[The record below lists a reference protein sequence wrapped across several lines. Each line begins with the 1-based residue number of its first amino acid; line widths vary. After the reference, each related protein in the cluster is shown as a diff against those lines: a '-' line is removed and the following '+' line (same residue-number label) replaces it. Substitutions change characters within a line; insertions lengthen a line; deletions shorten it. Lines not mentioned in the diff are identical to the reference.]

1 MAENQY
7 VNKVVFGNTTVMD
20 ISDTTA
26 DPTKVLASEKFY
38 DRSGAPQTGACTF
51 DADTSDAN
59 ATAAQILSGTEQ
71 NPITAYVN
79 GNKITGAMPN
89 RGGVTGT
96 ISTVAGTY
104 SIQNGYHDG
113 SGTVAIDSTEQAKIV
128 AGNIKKDVTIL
139 GVTGTYEGSATPTS
153 AAKTVTPYTTSKTY
167 LPSGES
173 TPVDYYSQVTV
184 NAISYVETDNAQ
196 GGKTVTI
203 GDIAPV

>member
-26 DPTKVLASEKFY
+26 DPSKVLASEKFY

-51 DADTSDAN
+51 DADTSDAD
-59 ATAAQILSGTEQ
+59 ATAAEILL
-71 NPITAYVN
+71 NKTAYVN
-79 GNKITGAMPN
+79 GNKLTGTMPN
-89 RGGVTGT
+89 RGAVTGSIT
-96 ISTVAGTY
+96 TKSQQVA
-104 SIQNGYHDG
+104 IQNGYHDG
-113 SGTVAIDSTEQAKIV
+113 SGYVEIDSTEQAKII
-128 AGNIKKDVTIL
+128 ADNIKKDITIL
-139 GVTGTYEGSATPTS
+139 GVTGTYEGAATPTS

-184 NAISYVETDNAQ
+184 NAISYVETDNAA
-196 GGKTVTI
+196 GGKTCTI
-203 GDIAPV
+203 GAIDPDA

>member
-1 MAENQY
+1 MANNQY

-26 DPTKVLASEKFY
+26 DPSKVLASEKFY
-38 DRSGAPQTGACTF
+38 DRSGAPQTGACTY

-59 ATAAQILSGTEQ
+59 ATAAEILDTK
-71 NPITAYVN
+71 TAYVN
-79 GNKITGAMPN
+79 GNKLTGSMPN
-89 RGGVTGT
+89 RGAVTGT
-96 ISTVAGTY
+96 ISTVSGAYT
-104 SIQNGYHDG
+104 IQNGYHDG
-113 SGTVAIDSTEQAKIV
+113 SGSVSIDSTEQAKII

-153 AAKTVTPYTTSKTY
+153 TTKTVTPYTTSKTY

-196 GGKTVTI
+196 GGKTCTI
-203 GDIAPV
+203 GDVAPS

>member
-1 MAENQY
+1 MATNPY

-26 DPTKVLASEKFY
+26 DASKVLNGEKFY
-38 DRSGAPQTGACTF
+38 LRTGEGVTGTCTY
-51 DADTSDAN
+51 DADTSDAD
-59 ATAAQILSGTEQ
+59 ATASEILDTK
-71 NPITAYVN
+71 TAYVN
-79 GNKITGAMPN
+79 GVKLTGSMPN
-89 RGGVTGT
+89 RGAVTGT
-96 ISTVAGTY
+96 ITTKAQVY

-113 SGTVAIDSTEQAKIV
+113 SGTVEIDSTEQAKII
-128 AGNIKKDVTIL
+128 ADNIKKDITIL
-139 GVTGTYEGSATPTS
+139 GVTGTYEGAGTPTS
-153 AAKTVTPYTTSKTY
+153 VAKTVTPYTTSKTY
-167 LPSGES
+167 TPAGES

>member
-1 MAENQY
+1 MANNQY

-38 DRSGAPQTGACTF
+38 DRSGAPQTGSCTF
-51 DADTSDAN
+51 DADTSDAD
-59 ATAAQILSGTEQ
+59 ATAAEILL
-71 NPITAYVN
+71 NKTAYVN
-79 GNKITGAMPN
+79 GNKITGSMPN
-89 RGGVTGT
+89 RGAVTGT
-96 ISTVAGTY
+96 ISTKAGTY

-113 SGTVAIDSTEQAKIV
+113 SGTVAIDSTEQAKII
-128 AGNIKKDVTIL
+128 ADNIKKDVTIL

-153 AAKTVTPYTTSKTY
+153 TAKTVTPYTTSKTY

-184 NAISYVETDNAQ
+184 NAISYVETDNVQ

>member
-1 MAENQY
+1 MANNPY

-38 DRSGAPQTGACTF
+38 DRSGAPQTGSCTF

-59 ATAAQILSGTEQ
+59 ATAAEILDTK
-71 NPITAYVN
+71 TAYVN
-79 GNKITGAMPN
+79 GNKLTGSMPN
-89 RGGVTGT
+89 RGAVTLEIDDINDELQIT
-96 ISTVAGTY
+96 
-104 SIQNGYHDG
+104 NGYHDG
-113 SGTVAIDSTEQAKIV
+113 SGVAKLDAAEKAKIV
-128 AGNIKKDVTIL
+128 AGNIKKDVVIL

-153 AAKTVTPYTTSKTY
+153 TAKTVTPYTTSKTY

-184 NAISYVETDNAQ
+184 NAISYTETDNAQ

-203 GDIAPV
+203 GDVQSS

>member
-1 MAENQY
+1 MANNQY

-26 DPTKVLASEKFY
+26 DPSKVLASEKFY
-38 DRSGAPQTGACTF
+38 DRSGAPQTGTCTF
-51 DADTSDAN
+51 DSDTSDAN
-59 ATAAQILSGTEQ
+59 ATAAEILDTK
-71 NPITAYVN
+71 TAYVN
-79 GNKITGAMPN
+79 GNKLTGSMPN
-89 RGGVTGT
+89 RGAVTGT

-104 SIQNGYHDG
+104 TIQNGYHDG
-113 SGTVAIDSTEQAKIV
+113 SGSVEIDSTEQAKII

-153 AAKTVTPYTTSKTY
+153 TAKTVTPYTTSKTY
-167 LPSGES
+167 LPSAES
-173 TPVDYYSQVTV
+173 TPVDYYSQFTV

-196 GGKTVTI
+196 GGKTVQI

>member
-1 MAENQY
+1 MANNPY

-38 DRSGAPQTGACTF
+38 DRSGAPQTGSCTF

-59 ATAAQILSGTEQ
+59 ATAAEILDTK
-71 NPITAYVN
+71 TAYVN
-79 GNKITGAMPN
+79 GNKLTGSMPN
-89 RGGVTGT
+89 RGAVTLEIDDINDELQIT
-96 ISTVAGTY
+96 
-104 SIQNGYHDG
+104 NGYHDG
-113 SGTVAIDSTEQAKIV
+113 SGVAKLDAAEKAKIV
-128 AGNIKKDVTIL
+128 AGNIKKDVVIL

-153 AAKTVTPYTTSKTY
+153 TAKTVTPYTTSKTY

-184 NAISYVETDNAQ
+184 DAIAYTETDNAQ
-196 GGKTVTI
+196 GGKTVSIGTI
-203 GDIAPV
+203 DPNP

>member
-1 MAENQY
+1 MANNTY

-38 DRSGAPQTGACTF
+38 DRSGAPQTGSCTF

-59 ATAAQILSGTEQ
+59 ATAAEILDTK
-71 NPITAYVN
+71 TAYVN
-79 GNKITGAMPN
+79 GNKLTGSMPN
-89 RGGVTGT
+89 RGAVTLT
-96 ISTVAGTY
+96 IDDINDELA
-104 SIQNGYHDG
+104 IQNGYHDG
-113 SGTVAIDSTEQAKIV
+113 SGVAKLDSSEKAKII
-128 AGNIKKDVTIL
+128 AENIKKDITIL
-139 GVTGTYEGSATPTS
+139 GVTGSYEGSATPTS
-153 AAKTVTPYTTSKTY
+153 TAKTVTPYTTSKTY
-167 LPSGES
+167 LPGDES

-184 NAISYVETDNAQ
+184 NAISYTETDNAA